1 MTKEKLIAF
10 ENSIKKFWETG
21 KIHCPHHFC
30 GGNED
35 QLIEY
40 FKRIKPEDWIFSTW
54 RNAYHWL
61 LKTGDVEFLYNK
73 ILEENNSMHIIDIS
87 RKFISTAIV
96 GGQCAPAV
104 GTAYAIKMK
113 GETNWVHCFCGDGCV
128 DSGWF
133 WEALRYAIGQDL
145 PITFIIEN
153 NNRSVCTD
161 IKTRWGWND
170 IMLEWISTWPKVYYY
185 EYTPTYPHCGT
196 SKWVNLL

>member
-1 MTKEKLIAF
+1 MTKQELITF
-10 ENSIKKFWETG
+10 EDSIKELWEAG

-40 FKRIKPEDWIFSTW
+40 FKRVNPEDWIFSTW

-61 LKTGDVEFLYNK
+61 LKTGDKEFLRRK
-73 ILEENNSMHIIDIS
+73 IYEENNSMHIIDLS

-96 GGQCAPAV
+96 GGHCAPAV

-113 GETNWVHCFCGDGCV
+113 DGKEHVHCFIGDGGC

-133 WEALRYAIGQDL
+133 FEALRYADGWDL
-145 PITFIIEN
+145 PITFIIEDN
-153 NNRSVCTD
+153 DRSVCTPV
-161 IKTRWGWND
+161 KVRWGEND
-170 IMLEWISTWPKVYYY
+170 NQLYGGFHPRIYYY
-185 EYTPTYPHCGT
+185 KYIPTYPHVGT
-196 SKWVNLL
+196 DKFIDFL